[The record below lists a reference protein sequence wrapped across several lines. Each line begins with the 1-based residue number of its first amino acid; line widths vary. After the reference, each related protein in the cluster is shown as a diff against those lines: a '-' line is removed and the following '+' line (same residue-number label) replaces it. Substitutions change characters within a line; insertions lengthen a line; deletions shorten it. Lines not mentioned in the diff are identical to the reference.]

1 MPQITGVIVLES
13 LKIFVAAAESGS
25 INRAAEACFI
35 TPPAAMKRLNALED
49 EPGVKLLARS
59 GRGVALTRAGESYL
73 SDAVAILQAAEEA
86 TARARRAAVGSVSVR
101 AGTSILNPCKPLIDI
116 WNGCAAEYPQ
126 YRIEIVP
133 FTDSVAELSEI
144 YAHMGRR
151 FDVMFGVYD
160 SGELQ
165 PPFKM
170 LELGKTGFCMAVPR
184 GHRLADKG
192 MIEPEDLRGERII
205 IVRLGRSPVVDGV
218 RSILAKVPGTV
229 LEDSPEYY
237 DIGVFNRCVAEGV
250 LLLSLDYWKDVH
262 PSIVSVPLKV
272 NASQAYGIIYAA
284 DAPAEVLKFISIAEE
299 QARRG

>member
-49 EPGVKLLARS
+49 ELGVKLLARS

-73 SDAVAILQAAEEA
+73 SDAVAILKAAEEA
-86 TARARRAAVGSVSVR
+86 TARARRA
-101 AGTSILNPCKPLIDI
+101 
-116 WNGCAAEYPQ
+116 
-126 YRIEIVP
+126 
-133 FTDSVAELSEI
+133 
-144 YAHMGRR
+144 
-151 FDVMFGVYD
+151 
-160 SGELQ
+160 
-165 PPFKM
+165 
-170 LELGKTGFCMAVPR
+170 
-184 GHRLADKG
+184 
-192 MIEPEDLRGERII
+192 
-205 IVRLGRSPVVDGV
+205 
-218 RSILAKVPGTV
+218 
-229 LEDSPEYY
+229 
-237 DIGVFNRCVAEGV
+237 AEGV

-284 DAPAEVLKFISIAEE
+284 DAPAEVRKFISAVEE